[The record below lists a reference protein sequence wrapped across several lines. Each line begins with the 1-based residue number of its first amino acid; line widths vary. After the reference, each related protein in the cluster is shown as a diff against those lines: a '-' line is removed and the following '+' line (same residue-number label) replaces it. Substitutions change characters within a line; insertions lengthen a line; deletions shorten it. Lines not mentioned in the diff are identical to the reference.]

1 MSGTGVHH
9 VRVPTP
15 PDEMETMRSFY
26 GHLGYQEVPGPMG
39 WPEDGAWFRGEDD
52 ALVLLAET
60 EEFSPIREVPIMAV
74 EVDDAES
81 TRQDLASRR
90 RKVNDAAPVR
100 GGRRFYAF
108 DPAGNKLEF
117 VELGE

>member
-15 PDEMETMRSFY
+15 PDELEKMRSFY
-26 GHLGYQEVPGPMG
+26 GHLGFQEVPGPVG
-39 WPEDGAWFRGEDD
+39 WPEDGAWFEGEDG
-52 ALVLLAET
+52 LVLLAET
-60 EEFSPIREVPIMAV
+60 GDFSPLREQPIMAV
-74 EVDDAES
+74 EVDDAEA
-81 TRQDLASRR
+81 TRQDLNSRR
-90 RKVNDAAPVR
+90 RNVNDATPVR

-117 VELGE
+117 VELG